1 MSGDNYIVNYK
12 TTRFKNFIISLLKR
26 CKLNNEN
33 INNILLSENNGKTG
47 LELYSIGFTHKSIN
61 ELYNYEY
68 YEWMG
73 DSTANNCVCWYLT
86 TRFPQLKQPKA
97 VKILARLK
105 INLGSKKTFYT
116 LSEKLGF
123 WDFISS
129 GQEKVKKSGEYVTI
143 NVRQVKKKDLLEDTL
158 EAFIGITQ
166 TLIDSHIK
174 SGSGFN
180 YCYNFIKSLYDQID
194 ISLAYKDLYD
204 AKTRLKEMFD
214 EWTTEESAIRYFKEG
229 YGINTEVPNNLEDK
243 CEDRVLGNKKWSKN
257 NIRAEYI
264 SEDEKGNELEFG
276 YWKIQVIFRGVT
288 DITVRQNTYDSLKVK
303 EIIIGTGQAPKK
315 DQAEQIACED
325 AINYLNKDKDNIIFK
340 KLQGVKKQYKYSI
353 KGIFKTIDPIYEE
366 INKLPN
372 REIVKVVE
380 FEKMK
385 RQELIDYCKNNKIK
399 GYSNKKKK
407 DIIQLI
413 NSKI

>member
-1 MSGDNYIVNYK
+1 MSHEYEINYK
-12 TTRFKNFIISLLKR
+12 TSKFKNFIISLLKR
-26 CKLNNEN
+26 CQISEQN
-33 INNILLSENNGKTG
+33 ISKILSSNNNGKTG

-97 VKILARLK
+97 VKVLARLK
-105 INLGSKKTFYT
+105 INLGSKKTFYQ

-123 WDFISS
+123 WDFISAS
-129 GQEKVKKSGEYVTI
+129 EEQVKKGGEYVTI
-143 NVRQVKKKDLLEDTL
+143 IVKQVKKKDLLEDTL

-166 TLIDSHIK
+166 TLIDSHIEP
-174 SGSGFN
+174 GSGFR
-180 YCYNFIKSLYDQID
+180 YCYNFIKSLYDEIN

-214 EWTTEESAIRYFKEG
+214 EWTTEEAAIKFFKEG
-229 YGINTEVPNNLEDK
+229 YGAYNKVPDNLNDRP
-243 CEDRVLGNKKWSKN
+243 EDRVLGNKKWSKN
-257 NIRAEYI
+257 NINAEYI
-264 SEDEKGNELEFG
+264 SEDECGRELEFG
-276 YWKIQVIFRGVT
+276 YWKVQVFFKGVN
-288 DITVRQNTYDSLKVK
+288 DITARKNCKDSLRVK
-303 EIIIGTGQAPKK
+303 EIIIGRGQAPKK
-315 DQAEQIACED
+315 DQAEQLACED
-325 AINYLNKDKDNIIFK
+325 AINYLNNNRENVILTKLDGVRK
-340 KLQGVKKQYKYSI
+340 KHNYTI

-372 REIVKVVE
+372 REIEDVIE
-380 FEKMK
+380 FKKMK
-385 RQELIDYCKNNKIK
+385 RQELIDYCKKHKIK

-407 DIIQLI
+407 DIIDLI
-413 NSKI
+413 NNKI

>member
-1 MSGDNYIVNYK
+1 MSHEYQINYK
-12 TTRFKNFIISLLKR
+12 TTKFKNFVISLLKR
-26 CKLNNEN
+26 CKISEQNISKILSLN
-33 INNILLSENNGKTG
+33 NNGKTG

-105 INLGSKKTFYT
+105 INLGSKKTFYQ

-123 WDFISS
+123 WDFISAS
-129 GQEKVKKSGEYVTI
+129 EEKVKKNGEYVTI
-143 NVRQVKKKDLLEDTL
+143 IVKQVKKKDLLEDTL

-166 TLIDSHIK
+166 TLIDSHINP
-174 SGSGFN
+174 GDGFR
-180 YCYNFIKSLYDQID
+180 YCYNFIKSLYDEIN

-214 EWTTEESAIRYFKEG
+214 EWTTEDAAIKFFKEG
-229 YGINTEVPNNLEDK
+229 YGSSKNIPDNLNDRP
-243 CEDRVLGNKKWSKN
+243 EDRVLGNKKWSKN
-257 NIRAEYI
+257 NIKAEYI
-264 SEDEKGNELEFG
+264 SEDECGRELEFG
-276 YWKIQVIFRGVT
+276 FWKVQVVFKGVS
-288 DITVRQNTYDSLKVK
+288 DITVRNNSLRVRD
-303 EIIIGTGQAPKK
+303 IVIGRGQAPKK
-315 DQAEQIACED
+315 DQAEQLACED
-325 AINYLNKDKDNIIFK
+325 AINYLNKDTENVILT
-340 KLQGVKKQYKYSI
+340 KLGGIRKEHKYTI
-353 KGIFKTIDPIYEE
+353 KGIYKTIDPIYEE

-372 REIVKVVE
+372 REVEEVKDVVN

-385 RQELIDYCKNNKIK
+385 RHQLIDYCKKHKIK

-407 DIIQLI
+407 DIIELI
-413 NSKI
+413 NNKI